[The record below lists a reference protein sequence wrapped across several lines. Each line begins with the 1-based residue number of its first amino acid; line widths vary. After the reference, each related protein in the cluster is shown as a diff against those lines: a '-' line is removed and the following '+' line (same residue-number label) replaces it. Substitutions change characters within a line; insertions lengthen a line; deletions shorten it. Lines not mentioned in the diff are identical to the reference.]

1 MLRFFTVTLTL
12 VLGLALTSCFDILEE
27 IELNK
32 DGSGVYKMTMDMGEM
47 LSSPFMRMA
56 LEEQMK
62 ENGELDA
69 SEMKMDSVI
78 NYLESP
84 NAGELTAAERAVIAK
99 LDARMSMDMEAG
111 EGGFFMVL
119 PFDNVEEINI
129 LQEGLEK
136 LDEEDG
142 EEAAEDGGNPFAGM
156 FGGGGMQPSDS
167 RFRLQKRTLIRE
179 VTVGELPFDDMED
192 ESLDM
197 VKMMFEGAT
206 MTTIYRLPGKVKS
219 TTIEGA
225 EVDGKTVTVSYDLV
239 ELFEGQIPDTGG
251 EIKFKK
257 R

>member
-1 MLRFFTVTLTL
+1 MFRFFTVTLTL

-27 IELNK
+27 VELNK

-84 NAGELTAAERAVIAK
+84 KAGELTPAERAVIAK

-111 EGGFFMVL
+111 EGGFFMTL
-119 PFDNVEEINI
+119 PFDNIQEINT
-129 LQEGLEK
+129 LQEGLAK
-136 LDEEDG
+136 LDEEG
-142 EEAAEDGGNPFAGM
+142 EEAGADGDNPFADM

-167 RFRLQKRTLIRE
+167 YFRLEKRTLIRE
-179 VTVGELPFDDMED
+179 VTVGDLPFDDMED
-192 ESLDM
+192 ESMDM
-197 VKMMFEGAT
+197 VKMMFDGAT
-206 MTTIYRLPGKVKS
+206 MTTIYRLPGRIKN

-225 EVDGKTVTVSYDLV
+225 VVDGKTVTVSYDLV
-239 ELFEGQIPDTGG
+239 ELFEGKIPDTGG
-251 EIKFKK
+251 EIKFK
-257 R
+257 RR